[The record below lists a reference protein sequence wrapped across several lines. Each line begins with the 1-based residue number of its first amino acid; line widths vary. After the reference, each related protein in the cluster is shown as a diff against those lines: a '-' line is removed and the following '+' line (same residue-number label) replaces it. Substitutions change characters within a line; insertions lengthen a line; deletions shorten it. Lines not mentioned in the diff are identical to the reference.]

1 MPNECNI
8 RRRTLILGLGS
19 LPLAC
24 LATAA
29 IAAPGPLNLIE
40 AINQAGRQRMLT
52 QRLAKLYAQQ
62 LRGVRESD
70 ARKLTADS
78 MRIFE
83 TQLEALRLTAVSRN
97 AQDIAG
103 TYDRMAALWDD
114 YRKVIDSAPSDEGL
128 KRVAQLNEQVLASA
142 QQGTVQFEKLNG
154 SSLGKL
160 VNVAGR
166 QRMLSQ
172 RMSKFYFFIANG
184 MDTPDTRKGLDS
196 ARSDFVSAMQLLRS
210 AQENT
215 KDTQS
220 WLKLADMQWMLFDDA
235 LMRSGKEGDH
245 GYLENN
251 VAASSENILQVM
263 DKLTELYARLG

>member
-1 MPNECNI
+1 MHNDFNI

-24 LATAA
+24 LAGAA
-29 IAAPGPLNLIE
+29 IAAPAPLNLIE
-40 AINQAGRQRMLT
+40 AINQAGRQRMLS

-62 LRGVRESD
+62 LRGVREAD

-78 MRIFE
+78 MRVFE
-83 TQLEALRLTAVSRN
+83 TQMEALRITAVSKN
-97 AQDIAG
+97 AQDIVA
-103 TYDRMAALWDD
+103 TYEKMAALWSD
-114 YRKVIDSAPSDEGL
+114 YRNVINATPAEDGL
-128 KRVAQLNEQVLASA
+128 KRVALLNEQVLASA

-184 MDTPDTRKGLDS
+184 IDTPETRKGLDT
-196 ARSDFVSAMQLLRS
+196 ARSDFVSAMQQLRS

-235 LMRSGKEGDH
+235 LMRSAKEGDH
-245 GYLENN
+245 GYLESN
-251 VAASSENILQVM
+251 VATSSENILQVM
-263 DKLTELYARLG
+263 DKLTDLYAKLG

>member
-1 MPNECNI
+1 MQNEFNI
-8 RRRTLILGLGS
+8 RRRALVLGLGS

-29 IAAPGPLNLIE
+29 IAAPAPLNLIE
-40 AINQAGRQRMLT
+40 AINQAGRQRMLS

-70 ARKLTADS
+70 ARKLTGDS
-78 MRIFE
+78 MQIFE
-83 TQLEALRLTAVSRN
+83 TQMEALRLTALARN
-97 AQDIAG
+97 APEIVA
-103 TYDRMAALWDD
+103 TYEKMSALWSD
-114 YRKVIDSAPSDEGL
+114 YRAVISARPGEEGL

-172 RMSKFYFFIANG
+172 RMSKFYFFIASG
-184 MDTPDTRKGLDS
+184 MDSTDMRKGLDS
-196 ARSDFVSAMQLLRS
+196 ARTDFVSAMQLLR
-210 AQENT
+210 AAPENT

-235 LMRSGKEGDH
+235 LMRSAKEGDH
-245 GYLENN
+245 GYLESN
-251 VAASSENILQVM
+251 VATSSENILQVM